1 LRGVFVNDAVQNKAQ
16 LFGKENASKQAPSPK
31 IKVGT
36 FPCNFEEEMVTD
48 HTQQKAGQNNLP

>member
-1 LRGVFVNDAVQNKAQ
+1 MMPSKTKLTFLARKM
-16 LFGKENASKQAPSPK
+16 LASEQTSLPK